1 MPYCWSN
8 YYYNNCC
15 CCCSLEIPISP
26 LISVE
31 PKNITISEN
40 RIDDIVSAMNECDIQ
55 KPLDKVGDDDD
66 DDTDESKEWVSLMKN
81 LRSAARWLVD

>member
-15 CCCSLEIPISP
+15 CCCSLEIPITP

-55 KPLDKVGDDDD
+55 KPLDKVDDD

-81 LRSAARWLVD
+81 LRSGARWLVD

>member
-1 MPYCWSN
+1 
-8 YYYNNCC
+8 
-15 CCCSLEIPISP
+15 
-26 LISVE
+26 
-31 PKNITISEN
+31 
-40 RIDDIVSAMNECDIQ
+40 MNECDIQ